1 MHTLAHAYLRLL
13 KGVLVAL
20 AIAMV
25 GMVFANF
32 VLRYGFQS
40 GIAVA
45 EELSRWALVWAG
57 FIGATVMLIE
67 RRHMSVLG
75 LVQPLPAPL
84 AKAVL
89 LTAQALC
96 LGASGF
102 FLVGAWRQV
111 LLNMNMAG
119 AITGW
124 PTGIALYG
132 AGLFFAAH
140 AVPVIAWQMLQLL
153 RSTGTP
159 QWQLEGDA

>member
-1 MHTLAHAYLRLL
+1 MHPLAHAYLRLL

-25 GMVFANF
+25 GMVFTNF
-32 VLRYGFQS
+32 VLRYGFDS

-45 EELSRWALVWAG
+45 EELSRWALVWGG

-67 RRHMSVLG
+67 RRHMAVLG

-89 LTAQALC
+89 LLAQGLS
-96 LGASGF
+96 LGASVF

-111 LLNMNMAG
+111 LLNMNMTG

-132 AGLFFAAH
+132 AGLFFAVH

-153 RSTGTP
+153 RSTGRP
-159 QWQLEGDA
+159 QWQLDGEA

>member
-1 MHTLAHAYLRLL
+1 MQPFAHAYLRLL

-20 AIAMV
+20 ALAMV
-25 GMVFANF
+25 GMVFTNF
-32 VLRYGFQS
+32 VLRYGFSS

-45 EELSRWALVWAG
+45 EELSRWALVWGG
-57 FIGATVMLIE
+57 FIGATVLLIE
-67 RRHMSVLG
+67 RRHMAVLG
-75 LVQPLPAPL
+75 MMQPLPAPL

-89 LTAQALC
+89 LLAQLLC
-96 LGASGF
+96 LGASIF

-111 LLNMNMAG
+111 LLNMNMTG

-140 AVPVIAWQMLQLL
+140 AVPVIAWQMVRLL
-153 RSTGTP
+153 RSNGQP

>member
-1 MHTLAHAYLRLL
+1 VHPLAHAYLRLL

-25 GMVFANF
+25 GMVFTNF
-32 VLRYGFQS
+32 VLRYGFDS

-45 EELSRWALVWAG
+45 EELSRWALVWGG

-67 RRHMSVLG
+67 RRHMAVLG

-89 LTAQALC
+89 LLAQGLS
-96 LGASGF
+96 LGASVF

-111 LLNMNMAG
+111 LLNMNMTG

-132 AGLFFAAH
+132 AGLFFAVH

-153 RSTGTP
+153 RSTGRP
-159 QWQLEGDA
+159 QWQLDGEA

>member
-1 MHTLAHAYLRLL
+1 MHPLAHAYLRLL
-13 KGVLVAL
+13 KGVLVLL

-25 GMVFANF
+25 GMVFTNF
-32 VLRYGFQS
+32 VLRYGFDS
-40 GIAVA
+40 GIAVT
-45 EELSRWALVWAG
+45 EEVSRWALVWGG
-57 FIGATVMLIE
+57 FIGATVLLIE
-67 RRHMSVLG
+67 RRHMAVPG
-75 LVQPLPAPL
+75 LLQPLPAPL

-89 LTAQALC
+89 LLAQALC

-111 LLNMNMAG
+111 LLNMNMTG

-124 PTGIALYG
+124 PTGITLYG

-153 RSTGTP
+153 RSTGRP
-159 QWQLEGDA
+159 QWQLEGDS